1 MQSKDLHGHSGAAMA
16 SAATPPVVFLDV
28 DGVLALG
35 GVLIESC
42 VQRFVRLVLSS
53 DARVILSTSWRAIP
67 AMKQHL
73 LESLVAAGL
82 PQDRVP
88 GQTPFC
94 ESGERAEEILAWL
107 EMNPQEHR
115 RWVVLD
121 DLDLS
126 ENRKLSGHFFWVD
139 PATGLTDECAEA
151 ALASLID
158 GGMMS
163 RT

>member
-1 MQSKDLHGHSGAAMA
+1 MPSEDLHAHSSHGVARA
-16 SAATPPVVFLDV
+16 SAATRPVVFLDV

-35 GVLIESC
+35 GVLIDSC
-42 VQRFVRLVLSS
+42 VKKLVRLVLSS
-53 DARVILSTSWRAIP
+53 DAHVILSTSWRAIP

-73 LESLVAAGL
+73 LEVLVAAGL
-82 PQDRVP
+82 PQDRVL

-94 ESGERAEEILAWL
+94 ESGERTEEILAWL
-107 EMNPQEHR
+107 AKNPQQNR

-126 ENRKLSGHFFWVD
+126 ENRKLSGHFILVD

-151 ALASLID
+151 ALASLT
-158 GGMMS
+158 G
-163 RT
+163 